1 MSGRVDAAGRA
12 RLGRLLVVDPVTRR
26 SEYDGLKDVAQ
37 AASLGKFKG
46 RLAFLRAL
54 DALGP
59 TEVWLEG
66 VPPGKVAH
74 FAGEARVTDVADLRK
89 VADEDK
95 RLTLIVG
102 LLHTV
107 RIGVRD
113 DVVTMFCKRIAAI
126 HKKGRD
132 QLEALRE
139 IHRAESERL
148 LGVFGDV
155 LDGVREAVTPV
166 EQQLGDPF
174 MDASEGDRTTE
185 AVAERAGRLVLK
197 ALEQAGGLEALA
209 AAHEAVSAHH
219 GNNYLPLLDQH
230 YRSHRSA
237 LFTLVE
243 SIELESTNADRSVLD
258 AVEYLQAQRNA
269 RAAFVPDRITVER
282 EGPDGAA
289 ETVTLSVEVD
299 AFASAMWRKILKDP
313 ARPGMLVRRHL
324 EMCVFSYL
332 AAELRS
338 GDIAVAGSDSY
349 ANLQNQLM
357 TWQECA
363 PLVEEFCAEAG
374 LPTDAAELT
383 GH

>member
-1 MSGRVDAAGRA
+1 M
-12 RLGRLLVVDPVTRR
+12 
-26 SEYDGLKDVAQ
+26 KDVAQ

-46 RLAFLRAL
+46 RLAFLRDL
-54 DALGP
+54 DALGA

-95 RLTLIVG
+95 RLTLIVS

-107 RIGVRD
+107 RTGVRD

-155 LDGVREAVTPV
+155 LDGVREAVAPAQ
-166 EQQLGDPF
+166 EPLGDPA
-174 MDASEGDRTTE
+174 MDVRQGGRATE

-219 GNNYLPLLDQH
+219 GNNYLPLLEAH

-237 LFTLVE
+237 V
-243 SIELESTNADRSVLD
+243 DRVGVDQRRSQRLGRGEVP
-258 AVEYLQAQRNA
+258 ASPAQRPRRVGPRPDHGGTGRLGRR
-269 RAAFVPDRITVER
+269 RADGDVVGAGGGVRFGDVAEDL
-282 EGPDGAA
+282 EGPGPAGDGGAPPPGGVRVLLPRRGAA
-289 ETVTLSVEVD
+289 V
-299 AFASAMWRKILKDP
+299 
-313 ARPGMLVRRHL
+313 G
-324 EMCVFSYL
+324 
-332 AAELRS
+332 
-338 GDIAVAGSDSY
+338 
-349 ANLQNQLM
+349 
-357 TWQECA
+357 
-363 PLVEEFCAEAG
+363 
-374 LPTDAAELT
+374 
-383 GH
+383 